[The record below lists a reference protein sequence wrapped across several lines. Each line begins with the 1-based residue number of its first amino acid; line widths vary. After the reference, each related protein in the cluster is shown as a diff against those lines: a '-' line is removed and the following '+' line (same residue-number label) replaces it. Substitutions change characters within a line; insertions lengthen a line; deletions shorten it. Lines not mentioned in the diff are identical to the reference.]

1 MKMKQDV
8 DGEKISATY
17 VSMGKRINK
26 IKTSKRKKGLNC

>member
-17 VSMGKRINK
+17 VSMDKRINK
-26 IKTSKRKKGLNC
+26 IKTSK